1 MTFSINTHDAW
12 GIVRVGCFASLE
24 EAREAFATL
33 CQDPWYQQ
41 DGGVKGLELVD
52 DGDGDGDSN
61 KNENGIGNGHGGDWG
76 RGSACGISADMNS
89 GTGMNGGTGMN
100 SGARRLAWFSLRA

>member
-12 GIVRVGCFASLE
+12 GIVKVGCFASLE

-52 DGDGDGDSN
+52 DGDRNGDAKGRVGDR
-61 KNENGIGNGHGGDWG
+61 DP
-76 RGSACGISADMNS
+76 
-89 GTGMNGGTGMN
+89 GT
-100 SGARRLAWFSLRA
+100 SARRLAWFSLRS

>member
-1 MTFSINTHDAW
+1 MAFSINTHDAW
-12 GIVRVGCFASLE
+12 GIVKVGCFTSLE

-52 DGDGDGDSN
+52 DGDG
-61 KNENGIGNGHGGDWG
+61 
-76 RGSACGISADMNS
+76 
-89 GTGMNGGTGMN
+89 NGGAKGRAGDRGPGT
-100 SGARRLAWFSLRA
+100 SARRLEWFSLRS

>member
-12 GIVRVGCFASLE
+12 GIVRVGCFTSLE

-52 DGDGDGDSN
+52 DGDGDGDGDSN
-61 KNENGIGNGHGGDWG
+61 GNGVDRG
-76 RGSACGISADMNS
+76 RGGACGISADMNS
-89 GTGMNGGTGMN
+89 GTGMNSGVGVN